1 MDVNFVF
8 PFYLTFFTVFPFS
21 ILRTSKKMRM
31 HWLNSRYGAVE
42 LQGKI
47 LQDKKNTIF
56 VAFY

>member
-1 MDVNFVF
+1 
-8 PFYLTFFTVFPFS
+8 
-21 ILRTSKKMRM
+21 MRM

>member
-1 MDVNFVF
+1 MMFSSIRIDVLNVICN
-8 PFYLTFFTVFPFS
+8 LMFT
-21 ILRTSKKMRM
+21 MRM